1 MLYRFRRY
9 LPFLGIL
16 LLAVLSGCQGHVRP
30 YERIKYPKLKQI
42 QVPKI
47 ERLTLPNGMR
57 LFLVEDHELP
67 VIGLAAMIRT
77 GSVYEPADKVGLAQ
91 ITGQVIRTGGTSQMS
106 GDQIDWILE
115 QKGASIETSIELTAG
130 HVSAWSLKED
140 FDTVLSILA
149 GILREP
155 AFSQEKIDLAK
166 MQQRS
171 AISRRNDDPG
181 DIASRE
187 FTKLIYGPNS
197 PYARHPEYQTIDRI
211 TRQDLV
217 DFHKRF
223 FGPNHTWMAIWGD
236 FETSRMVSRV
246 TELFG
251 NWPAIDAN
259 LPHVPALDYRY
270 VGSVNLI
277 KKHDINQSYIIL
289 GHIGGRM
296 DDPDYCA
303 LIVMNQI
310 LGQGF
315 TSRLFRN
322 VRSRQGLAYS
332 VYGRYECQYDHPG
345 LFMVGCQ
352 TQSARTVHAI
362 KAMQQEINT
371 ITETEVTDQELAYA
385 KEAFLN
391 AFVFSFSSTGDIV
404 RRLMA
409 YDYYG
414 YPPDFLEKVRQN
426 VEKVIKADILR
437 AAKSHLRPGALQ
449 ILVVGRPED
458 FDQDLSVLGPVRS
471 IDITIPGLTKEQ
483 ED

>member
-1 MLYRFRRY
+1 M
-9 LPFLGIL
+9 G
-16 LLAVLSGCQGHVRP
+16 P
-30 YERIKYPKLKQI
+30 YERIKYPTLHQI
-42 QVPKI
+42 QIPKV

-67 VIGLAAMIRT
+67 SIGLAAMIRT
-77 GSVYEPADKVGLAQ
+77 CTVYEPADKVGLAQ
-91 ITGQVIRTGGTSQMS
+91 ITGQVMRTGGTSQMS
-106 GDQIDWILE
+106 GDQIDQILE
-115 QKGASIETSIELTAG
+115 QKGASIETSIDLTAG

-149 GILREP
+149 GILCEP

-181 DIASRE
+181 QIASRE
-187 FTKLIYGPNS
+187 FARLIYGPDS
-197 PYARHPEYQTIDRI
+197 PYARHPEYQTIDCI

-223 FGPNHTWMAIWGD
+223 CGPNHTWMAIWGD
-236 FETSRMVSRV
+236 FDTGMMVSKV
-246 TELFG
+246 KELFG
-251 NWPAIDAN
+251 NWPVIDGN
-259 LPHVPALDYRY
+259 LPDVPAVDYKY
-270 VGSVNLI
+270 IGSVNLI
-277 KKHDINQSYIIL
+277 KKHDINQSNIIL

-303 LIVMNQI
+303 LVVMNQI

-352 TQSARTVHAI
+352 TQSAKTVHAI
-362 KAMQQEINT
+362 KAMQQEIDA
-371 ITETEVTDQELAYA
+371 ITQTEVTDQELAYA

-391 AFVFSFSSTGDIV
+391 AFVFNFASTGDIV
-404 RRLMA
+404 RRLMT

-426 VEKVIKADILR
+426 VEKVTKVDILR
-437 AAKSHLRPGALQ
+437 AARSHLRAGALQ
-449 ILVVGRPED
+449 VLVVGRPED
-458 FDQDLSVLGPVRS
+458 FDQDLSVLGPIRS
-471 IDITIPGLTKEQ
+471 IDITIPGSTEGS